1 MPELPEVEVIRLGLQ
16 SLPGREVT
24 RIACGAK
31 PLRAALPCPLLDRHI
46 LGGRFAA
53 VDRRAKYL
61 LFRMESGAVLLIH
74 LGMTGKL
81 SLVPADEP
89 CAVHDHLRV
98 QLDNGKELRFN
109 DSRRFGSVAVWPA
122 ARAPRLEQEFS
133 ARLGVEP
140 LSAGFTAR
148 RLLQRSRSK
157 KQPVKNFLMDSRVI
171 AGIGNIYANEIL
183 SAAAVHPLTPAGAL
197 SAEAWQRI
205 IRSTRRILNLAIGAG
220 GSTIADFLGTG
231 GNPGY
236 FQLHFEVYGRKGEPC
251 RRCGTPIVRCLAGG
265 RATYFCP
272 VCQPVREEIGSHAT
286 DHAGERATKRQ
297 AGPPSRKRE
306 KGRRR

>member
-1 MPELPEVEVIRLGLQ
+1 MPELPEVEVTRLGLQ
-16 SLPGREVT
+16 SLPGRRVT
-24 RIACGAK
+24 RIECGAR
-31 PLRAALPCPLLDRHI
+31 PLRVALPCKLLDRHI

-61 LFRMESGAVLLIH
+61 LFRMGSGAVLLIH

-81 SLVPADEP
+81 SLVPTVEP
-89 CAVHDHLRV
+89 CALHDHLRL
-98 QLDNGKELRFN
+98 QLDNGMDLRFN
-109 DSRRFGSVAVWPA
+109 DSRRFGSVTVWPA
-122 ARAPRLEQEFS
+122 VRVSRLEKAFS

-140 LSAGFTAR
+140 FGPGFTTR
-148 RLLQRSRSK
+148 HLLERSRSK

-183 SAAAVHPLTPAGAL
+183 FAAAIHPHTPAGAL
-197 SAEAWQRI
+197 SAAAWQRI
-205 IRSTRRILNLAIGAG
+205 IRSTRRILKTAIEAG

-236 FQLHFEVYGRKGEPC
+236 FQLHFEIYDRQGKPC
-251 RRCGTPIVRCLAGG
+251 LRCGTAIAKCTLGG

-272 VCQPVREEIGSHAT
+272 VCQPAPAGIGSRTAFPAGAPAT
-286 DHAGERATKRQ
+286 NKQDGS
-297 AGPPSRKRE
+297 PSRKVG
-306 KGRRR
+306 KGR